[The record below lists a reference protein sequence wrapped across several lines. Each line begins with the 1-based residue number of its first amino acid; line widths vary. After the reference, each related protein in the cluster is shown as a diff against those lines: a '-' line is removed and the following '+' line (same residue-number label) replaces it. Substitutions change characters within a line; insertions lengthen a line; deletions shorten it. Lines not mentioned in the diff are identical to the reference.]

1 MKETTISLV
10 SAVAALAGL
19 AVVLSMAA
27 PSRAAD
33 MPMPRA
39 HGDAPGQPAPIHT
52 TMKALHAHGGTP
64 PGWRFAL
71 PAGDAAEGRKVF
83 VSMECYACHQV
94 SGEQFPRDSKT
105 PRGQGP
111 DMTGMGSHHPAEYFA
126 ESIMNPNRVIVDGDG
141 YVGADGLSKMPSY
154 ADTIT
159 VKQLMDLVAYLRS
172 FKASDEHHHS
182 GMTGS
187 MDSGSSMKMK

>member
-1 MKETTISLV
+1 
-10 SAVAALAGL
+10 
-19 AVVLSMAA
+19 
-27 PSRAAD
+27 
-33 MPMPRA
+33 MPV
-39 HGDAPGQPAPIHT
+39 PAQ
-52 TMKALHAHGGTP
+52 
-64 PGWRFAL
+64 
-71 PAGDAAEGRKVF
+71 
-83 VSMECYACHQV
+83 ECYACHQV

-159 VKQLMDLVAYLRS
+159 VKQLVDLVAYLQS
-172 FKASDEHHHS
+172 LKAEEPHHHHAMPS
-182 GMTGS
+182 STE
-187 MDSGSSMKMK
+187 SGSTMKMK